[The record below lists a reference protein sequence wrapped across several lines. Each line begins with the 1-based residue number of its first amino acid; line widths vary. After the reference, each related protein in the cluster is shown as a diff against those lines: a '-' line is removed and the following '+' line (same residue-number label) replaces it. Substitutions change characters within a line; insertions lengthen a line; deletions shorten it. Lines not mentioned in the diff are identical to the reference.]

1 MSSFKK
7 SLLESFVKYLSEK
20 ILLYNFLYKILELIV
35 LNLDA
40 CSGYLCLFVLL
51 NKLKGKLGNVGI
63 VGILVFI
70 GSLFIG
76 FKGISSIL
84 IVFFLEFN
92 LLLFLFLFLFKK
104 LLVLVN
110 NNCKELM

>member
-1 MSSFKK
+1 MLLFKRF
-7 SLLESFVKYLSEK
+7 LFESFVKYLSEK
-20 ILLYNFLYKILELIV
+20 VLLYNFLYRIFELIV
-35 LNLDA
+35 LNLDV
-40 CSGYLCLFVLL
+40 CLGYLCLFVLL

-76 FKGISSIL
+76 FKDIVLII

-92 LLLFLFLFLFKK
+92 LLRFLFLFLFKK

-110 NNCKELM
+110 NDCKELM